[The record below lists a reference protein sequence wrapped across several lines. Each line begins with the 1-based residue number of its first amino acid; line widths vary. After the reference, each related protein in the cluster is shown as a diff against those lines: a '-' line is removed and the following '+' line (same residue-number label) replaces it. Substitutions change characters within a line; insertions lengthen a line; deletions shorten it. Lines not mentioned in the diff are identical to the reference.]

1 MITKEFSEACTEI
14 SEIFKYLD
22 KNEVNKI
29 PENVRKMI
37 DNNKSK
43 DFIPNID
50 PHKSIEKQ
58 ILKPETK
65 DLLVALYVEYWCPEN
80 EKEYINKLLRE
91 NYIKEQESLRKK
103 YNPDDIFKQKN
114 KEISTENN
122 QAMLIKYKESI
133 LKKIINKISKFFK
146 NKK

>member
-1 MITKEFSEACTEI
+1 MITKEFSEACTET

-91 NYIKEQESLRKK
+91 NYIKEQEFLRKK

-114 KEISTENN
+114 K
-122 QAMLIKYKESI
+122 K
-133 LKKIINKISKFFK
+133 
-146 NKK
+146 